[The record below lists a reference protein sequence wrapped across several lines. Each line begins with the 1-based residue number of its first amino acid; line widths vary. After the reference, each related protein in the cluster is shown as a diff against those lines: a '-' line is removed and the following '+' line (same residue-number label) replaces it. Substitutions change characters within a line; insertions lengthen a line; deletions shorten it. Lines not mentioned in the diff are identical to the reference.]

1 MRMFTH
7 ALVVEDHADASV
19 WLTGCLLRA
28 FPGIQVSTATTC
40 REGAAKLDQQPQL
53 ALIDLNLPDGYGI
66 DLVTKASRMKPPV
79 CSIVTT
85 VYDDEAHILPALR
98 AGACGYLLKDA
109 SPDDLVQQLLLVERD
124 EHPLSPSVT
133 RSVLQYLVRQN
144 AAVAEPGEPLTAIER
159 EILISIS
166 NGYTLAEVA
175 RSRTISRNTVATH
188 VKRIYDKL
196 GIKNRPEAVLAAQ
209 RIGLQTRP

>member
-1 MRMFTH
+1 MFTH
-7 ALVVEDHADASV
+7 ALVVEDHADATV

-28 FPGIQVSTATTC
+28 FPGIAVSTAATC
-40 REGAAKLDQQPQL
+40 REGAAKLERQPQL
-53 ALIDLNLPDGYGI
+53 ALIDLNLPDGFGI
-66 DLVTKASRMKPPV
+66 DLIKKASHMKPPV

-98 AGACGYLLKDA
+98 AGACGYLLKDE
-109 SPDDLVQQLLLVERD
+109 PQDDLVRQLLLVARD

-133 RSVLQYLVRQN
+133 RSVLKYLVGQN
-144 AAVAEPGEPLTAIER
+144 AAVAEPGEPLTPIER
-159 EILISIS
+159 EILVSIA
-166 NGYTLAEVA
+166 NGYTLSEVA
-175 RSRTISRNTVATH
+175 QSRTISRNTVATH

-209 RIGLQTRP
+209 RIGLLARS